1 MISQFKRLLQPRV
14 KGTTTTVAEGGIER
28 DRMPGHGDGERP
40 SGSAAGAESRGMFS
54 ALRHRNFRLFFFGQL
69 ISLTG
74 TWMDI
79 TAEGWLVYK
88 LTGSKLLLGVVG
100 VASSAP
106 PVPHRFN
113 CISVRRC
120 PGVRYALATIIF
132 HRDDQPG

>member
-1 MISQFKRLLQPRV
+1 MISQLKRLLRPHAE
-14 KGTTTTVAEGGIER
+14 GTATTVAE
-28 DRMPGHGDGERP
+28 
-40 SGSAAGAESRGMFS
+40 AGAEPRGTFS

-100 VASSAP
+100 VAGSAP
-106 PVPHRFN
+106 LLLFSIWGGWLEDYLAQRTV
-113 CISVRRC
+113 IVLSQSVSM
-120 PGVRYALATIIF
+120 VLAF
-132 HRDDQPG
+132 